1 MVSSENYENH
11 EPGFQIA
18 PMVDVVFVLMLFF
31 MAFVAMKTYE
41 KELPAQ
47 LPGAGRTVNPAIV
60 IEIGD
65 DGRVSA
71 NDRVYGVGD
80 DKALG
85 ELRGWLRE
93 IARQF
98 GSAESLVIR
107 PAAKATH
114 GRIMDVLS
122 AASASGF
129 QRITFG

>member
-1 MVSSENYENH
+1 
-11 EPGFQIA
+11 
-18 PMVDVVFVLMLFF
+18 MVDVVFVLMLFF
-31 MAFVAMKTYE
+31 MAFAGMKVSE
-41 KELPAQ
+41 MELPAQ
-47 LPGAGRTVNPAIV
+47 LPGAGKTINPAIV

-71 NDRVYGVGD
+71 NERVYGLGD

-98 GSAESLVIR
+98 GSAESIIIH
-107 PAAKATH
+107 PAAETTH
-114 GRIMDVLS
+114 ERIMDVLS

-129 QRITFG
+129 QKVTFG